1 MTKIKE
7 KTKQDEKKSEK
18 TAFIVMPIGPRDS
31 DIRRSS
37 EGIYQAVIKPILEE
51 LGYRPFAAH
60 EIDDTGSI
68 NKQIIERLLN
78 DELVIANLTGLNPNV
93 MYELAVRHATG
104 KPIVAV
110 CQEGTTLPFD
120 LYDERTIF
128 YEDDMKGVIEM
139 KQPFKRMVNKCLEN
153 TKIDNPIYRVATDN
167 LIEENIKK
175 SNPQDLSI
183 YTKLTELESMIRN
196 ISMPTGDYTTRSK
209 RGNRNSYE
217 IIVPLK
223 KDDFSKF
230 ARSISIYS
238 DGCGVRNIQ
247 IGRISE
253 HDCAV
258 ILNNVSISQ
267 VKKISDEIERMG
279 YENVVEPTS

>member
-7 KTKQDEKKSEK
+7 KTQQDEKKSEK

-167 LIEENIKK
+167 LIAENLKN
-175 SNPQDLSI
+175 SPEQFDI
-183 YTKLTELESMIRN
+183 YTKLNKLESLIGNLNM
-196 ISMPTGDYTTRSK
+196 TTRSSDP
-209 RGNRNSYE
+209 RIRNGYE
-217 IIVPLK
+217 IIVDLQQ
-223 KDDFSKF
+223 DDFKKF
-230 ARSISIYS
+230 SDNISVFAVE
-238 DGCGVRNIQ
+238 CGVKMVTINKVNQHLCSIRL
-247 IGRISE
+247 GRISKDQFE
-253 HDCAV
+253 D
-258 ILNNVSISQ
+258 IKN
-267 VKKISDEIERMG
+267 KIIMMG
-279 YENVVEPTS
+279 YEVTYDVFY

>member
-7 KTKQDEKKSEK
+7 EIKKDVK
-18 TAFIVMPIGPRDS
+18 NAFIVMPIGPRDS

-37 EGIYQAVIKPILEE
+37 EGIYQAVIKPTLEE
-51 LGYRPFAAH
+51 LGYKPSAAH

-104 KPIVAV
+104 KAIVSV

-128 YEDDMKGVIEM
+128 YEDDMKGVIEL
-139 KQPFKRMVNKCLEN
+139 KQPFKRMVIKCLEN

-175 SNPQDLSI
+175 SSPQDLGI
-183 YTKLTELESMIRN
+183 YTKLNELENMIRN
-196 ISMPTGDYTTRSK
+196 ISIPTGEFKPRNDPRN
-209 RGNRNSYE
+209 RGAYK
-217 IIVPLK
+217 IIANVK
-223 KDDFSKF
+223 HGDFEKF
-230 ARSISIYS
+230 ANGVSSFA
-238 DGCGVRNIQ
+238 DECGVSSLQ
-247 IGRISE
+247 INQVNENLCSVFL
-253 HDCAV
+253 DK
-258 ILNNVSISQ
+258 VSISQ
-267 VKKISDEIERMG
+267 VKKISGEIKNMG
-279 YENVVEPTS
+279 YENEAELYF